1 MDKFSLH
8 AVLTGDVIGSSEL
21 PWGEQE
27 RLVETLHDAFGR
39 VRTALDRHFGYEEEE
54 PIETAFDVFRG
65 DSWQLYVSEPSAALH
80 AALAFRAWFRAV
92 STADT
97 RMALAVGPVHT
108 LDRNRVSHS
117 QGPAFVDSG
126 HRLDDLKRRTFEC
139 VLWVSNEDS
148 SRQRLLDVIA
158 SAAGAFA
165 ADWTRSQAQ
174 AVALMLTLEPDSRGY
189 PQQKDVAAA
198 WHPEAVRQQT
208 VSGHLGKAH
217 WDELSYYLEVY
228 EQEIIDAGV
237 ERQFGPQT

>member
-1 MDKFSLH
+1 MDKLSLH
-8 AVLTGDVIGSSEL
+8 AVLTGDVIGSSDL

-27 RLVETLHDAFGR
+27 RLVETLHDAFDR
-39 VRTALDRHFGYEEEE
+39 VRTALDHRAGYDDES
-54 PIETAFDVFRG
+54 IETAFDVFRG

-80 AALAFRAWFRAV
+80 AALAFRAWFRAIT
-92 STADT
+92 TADT
-97 RMALAVGPVHT
+97 RMALAIGPVHL

-139 VLWVSNEDS
+139 VLWVSNGDS
-148 SRQRLLDVIA
+148 SRQRVFDVIS

-165 ADWTRSQAQ
+165 TDWTRSQAQ
-174 AVALMLTLEPDSRGY
+174 AVALMLTLEPDSRAY

-208 VSGHLGKAH
+208 VSGHLNKAH

-228 EQEIIDAGV
+228 EKEIVDAGV
-237 ERQFGPQT
+237 EWQFGPQT